1 MRDENVLIIV
11 AFLLIPLAFTVA
23 NTYQLFRK
31 TNKTYV
37 YFIEGFGIPIG
48 LLFLNL
54 VLNIEGIEYVMWY
67 EAIDSFSDYPPFDI
81 SRLYQ
86 LTILL
91 ILGIMGWAFL
101 RFCPISKQPPLLTV
115 IGFAFL
121 YAAFITL
128 IILMIQI
135 AKNDFT
141 YYVMLIFPINILIII
156 AKLIRE
162 QISYRKNQPVKEEL
176 FGIKKILSK
185 SYSLPVL
192 GFVALAIFIGLL
204 LMILILFGQSPDEL
218 TKIWTNTAEWTF
230 SQQIP
235 PPRLDHT
242 GHYLCTVAATGHRK
256 LVKPIRVGKRNG
268 ELIIVNRQLMI
279 ANAFED
285 LIKER
290 TPKFHKAVRNFY
302 DKTGFPISKYINT
315 KFRSDIVYIIMKPLE
330 WVFLTVLYLCDV
342 NPENRIAI
350 QYKS

>member
-1 MRDENVLIIV
+1 ML
-11 AFLLIPLAFTVA
+11 AFIFFCFIPLTFTIA
-23 NTYQLFRK
+23 NTYQLFK
-31 TNKTYV
+31 TTKKKYIYIV
-37 YFIEGFGIPIG
+37 EGFGIPIG
-48 LLFLNL
+48 LLFLTL
-54 VLNIEGIEYVMWY
+54 ALNIDNIAYVMWY
-67 EAIDSFSDYPPFDI
+67 EAIDEVCKYPPFDI

-91 ILGIMGWAFL
+91 VLGIMGWTFL
-101 RFCPISKQPPLLTV
+101 RLCPISKQPPLLTV

-141 YYVMLIFPINILIII
+141 YYFMLIFPINILIII

-162 QISYRKNQPVKEEL
+162 QILYRKNQPVKEEL
-176 FGIKKILSK
+176 SGINKILLK

-192 GFVALAIFIGLL
+192 GFVALAIFIGFLL
-204 LMILILFGQSPDEL
+204 IILILFGQTPDEL
-218 TKIWTNTAEWTF
+218 TKVWTNTAEWTF

-242 GHYLCTVAATGHRK
+242 GHYLCTVAATGHKK
-256 LVKPIRVGKRNG
+256 LVKPIRMGKRNG
-268 ELIIVNRQLMI
+268 ELIVVNRQLMI

-285 LIKER
+285 LIKEK
-290 TPKFHKAVRNFY
+290 TPKFHRLVRNFY

-315 KFRSDIVYIIMKPLE
+315 KLRSDIVYIIMKPLE
-330 WVFLTVLYLCDV
+330 WVFLVVLYLFDV
-342 NPENRIAI
+342 NPENRIAV
-350 QYKS
+350 QYKET